1 MLILHVMIAHLYVTK
16 KYLKLV
22 FVQFHSNFFENS
34 TTEKSVGGSLL
45 TLMHFHLLKK
55 QFNAKIRIKTEETF
69 KRASLLLTAL

>member
-22 FVQFHSNFFENS
+22 FVQFHSIFFENS

-55 QFNAKIRIKTEETF
+55 QSNAKIRIKTEKTL
-69 KRASLLLTAL
+69 RASLLLTAL